1 MSIDPD
7 FVEPEL
13 MAAWQPMFP
22 MHRMAKPEEL
32 VGCIIW
38 LCSDNAGYVNGAD
51 IVIDGAYSL
60 V

>member
-1 MSIDPD
+1 
-7 FVEPEL
+7 
-13 MAAWQPMFP
+13 MAADVPYAQ
-22 MHRMAKPEEL
+22 MAKPEEL